1 MHAFPRSL
9 TAVLLAALVYSPR
22 LAAQDEMLST
32 PAEYLAIDVLDG
44 TKPLPAQWKSPDQ
57 SKLPEN
63 FRYDVPPRASGKVVP
78 VYPYSLLRKGKT
90 GSAVV
95 ICAIDQNGVVG
106 ETRVNEATFPEL
118 GEALAAAL
126 EAQTFTPA
134 KRGGQATVS
143 LIAVE
148 CKFSADDA
156 AVGEDRALIE
166 RETKQPD
173 SIAKASKL
181 DAKPKP
187 TATCSPRFPVALA
200 GKTETGEA
208 TVTFLIDEQGHVR
221 VPRVLSATEAEFG
234 NAAAQAALAW
244 QFAPPKAGG
253 QPAVVRVT
261 LPFKFAGPAKT
272 EEPKA
277 QAKS

>member
-9 TAVLLAALVYSPR
+9 VAVLLTALVYCPR

-44 TKPLPAQWKSPDQ
+44 SKPMPTKWAGPDQ

-63 FRYDVPPRASGKVVP
+63 FRYEVPPRAPGKVVP

-106 ETRVNEATFPEL
+106 ETRVSDATFPEM

-134 KRGGQATVS
+134 KRGDQATTS

-148 CKFSADDA
+148 YKFSADDA
-156 AVGEDRALIE
+156 AVRDDRALIE

-173 SIAKASKL
+173 SIAKANKL
-181 DAKPKP
+181 DAQPKP
-187 TATCSPRFPVALA
+187 TAMRQPAFPAALR
-200 GKTETGEA
+200 GKAESGEA
-208 TVTFLIDEQGHVR
+208 VVEFLIDEQGHVR
-221 VPRVLSATEAEFG
+221 LPRIVSATDPAFG
-234 NAAAQAALAW
+234 DAAAQALIAW
-244 QFAPPKAGG
+244 QFVAPKAGG
-253 QPAVVRVT
+253 QPAVVKVKI
-261 LPFKFAGPAKT
+261 PMKFVAQADPAATPAK
-272 EEPKA
+272 
-277 QAKS
+277 S

>member
-1 MHAFPRSL
+1 MHAFRRFL
-9 TAVLLAALVYSPR
+9 TAVFLAALVYCPR

-44 TKPLPAQWKSPDQ
+44 SKPLPAKWAGPDQ

-63 FRYDVPPRASGKVVP
+63 FRYEVPPRAPGKVVP

-106 ETRVNEATFPEL
+106 ETRVSDATFPEM

-134 KRGGQATVS
+134 KRGGQVTTS

-148 CKFSADDA
+148 YKFSADDA
-156 AVGEDRALIE
+156 GVRGDRALIE

-173 SIAKASKL
+173 SIAKANKL
-181 DAKPKP
+181 DAQPNP
-187 TATCSPRFPVALA
+187 TATRQPAFPSALR
-200 GKTETGEA
+200 GKAESGEA
-208 TVTFLIDEQGHVR
+208 VVEFLIDEQGHVR
-221 VPRVLSATEAEFG
+221 LPRIVSATDPAFG
-234 NAAAQAALAW
+234 DAAAQALVAW
-244 QFAPPKAGG
+244 QFVAPKAGG
-253 QPAVVRVT
+253 QPAVVKVKI
-261 LPFKFAGPAKT
+261 PMKFAAQADAAAPAK
-272 EEPKA
+272 
-277 QAKS
+277 S

>member
-9 TAVLLAALVYSPR
+9 TAVLLAALVYCPR

-44 TKPLPAQWKSPDQ
+44 SKPLPAQWKGPDQ
-57 SKLPEN
+57 SKLPEG

-78 VYPYSLLRKGKT
+78 VYPCSLLRKGKA

-95 ICAIDQNGVVG
+95 ICAIDQNGIVG

-148 CKFSADDA
+148 YKFSADDA
-156 AVGEDRALIE
+156 AVRDDRALLE

-173 SIAKASKL
+173 TIAKANKL
-181 DAKPKP
+181 DAQPKP
-187 TATCSPRFPVALA
+187 TATCQPAFPVALR
-200 GKTETGEA
+200 GKNDSGEA
-208 TVTFLIDEQGHVR
+208 TVSFLIDEQGHVR
-221 VPRVLSATEAEFG
+221 VPRVVSATETEFG
-234 NAAAQAALAW
+234 NAAVQAVLAW
-244 QFAPPKAGG
+244 QFVPPKAGG
-253 QPAVVRVT
+253 QPAVVRVN
-261 LPFKFAGPAKT
+261 LPFKFIGPAKT

-277 QAKS
+277 KS

>member
-9 TAVLLAALVYSPR
+9 TAVLLAALVYCPR

-44 TKPLPAQWKSPDQ
+44 SKPLPAKWKGPDQ
-57 SKLPEN
+57 SKLPEG
-63 FRYDVPPRASGKVVP
+63 FRYDVPPRAPSKVVP

-95 ICAIDQNGVVG
+95 VCAIDQTGVVG

-118 GEALAAAL
+118 GESLAAAL

-134 KRGGQATVS
+134 KRGGQDTVS

-148 CKFSADDA
+148 YKFSADDA
-156 AVGEDRALIE
+156 AVRDDRALIE

-173 SIAKASKL
+173 SIVKVSKL
-181 DAKPKP
+181 DAQPKP
-187 TATCSPRFPVALA
+187 TATRQPAFPAALR
-200 GKTETGEA
+200 GKTDSGEA
-208 TVTFLIDEQGHVR
+208 VIEFLIDEAGHVR
-221 VPRVLSATEAEFG
+221 LPRIVSASDPAFG
-234 NAAAQAALAW
+234 DAAAQAMTAW
-244 QFAPPKAGG
+244 QFVAPKAGG
-253 QPAVVRVT
+253 QPAVVK
-261 LPFKFAGPAKT
+261 LKIPLKFTAPADSAAAPAK
-272 EEPKA
+272 
-277 QAKS
+277 S

>member
-9 TAVLLAALVYSPR
+9 VAVLLTALVYCPR

-44 TKPLPAQWKSPDQ
+44 SKPMPTKWAGPDQ

-63 FRYDVPPRASGKVVP
+63 FRYEVPPRAPGKVVP

-106 ETRVNEATFPEL
+106 ETRVSDATFPEM

-134 KRGGQATVS
+134 KRGDQATTS

-148 CKFSADDA
+148 YKFSADDA
-156 AVGEDRALIE
+156 AVRDDRALIE

-173 SIAKASKL
+173 SIAKANKL
-181 DAKPKP
+181 DAQPKP
-187 TATCSPRFPVALA
+187 TAMRQPAFPAALR
-200 GKTETGEA
+200 GKAESGEA
-208 TVTFLIDEQGHVR
+208 VVEFLIDEQGHVR
-221 VPRVLSATEAEFG
+221 LPRIVSATDPAFG
-234 NAAAQAALAW
+234 DAAAQALVAW
-244 QFAPPKAGG
+244 QFVAPKAGG
-253 QPAVVRVT
+253 QPAVVKVKI
-261 LPFKFAGPAKT
+261 PMKFAAQADPAATPAK
-272 EEPKA
+272 
-277 QAKS
+277 S

>member
-1 MHAFPRSL
+1 MHAFSRSL
-9 TAVLLAALVYSPR
+9 SAALLAALVYCPR

-44 TKPLPAQWKSPDQ
+44 TKPLPAKWTGPDQ

-63 FRYDVPPRASGKVVP
+63 FRYDVPPRAAAKVVP

-106 ETRVNEATFPEL
+106 ETRINEATFPEL

-134 KRGGQATVS
+134 KRGGQGTVS

-148 CKFSADDA
+148 CKFSTDDA
-156 AVGEDRALIE
+156 AVRDDRALLE
-166 RETKQPD
+166 REMKQPD
-173 SIAKASKL
+173 SIAKANKL
-181 DAKPKP
+181 DAQPKP
-187 TATCSPRFPVALA
+187 TATRQAAFPTTLR
-200 GKTETGEA
+200 GKAESGEA
-208 TVTFLIDEQGHVR
+208 VIEFLIDEQGHVR
-221 VPRVLSATEAEFG
+221 LPRIVSSTDPAFG
-234 NAAAQAALAW
+234 DAAAQALTGW
-244 QFAPPKAGG
+244 QFVAPKAGG
-253 QPAVVRVT
+253 QPAVVKVRI
-261 LPFKFAGPAKT
+261 PMKFAAQADAAAAPAK
-272 EEPKA
+272 
-277 QAKS
+277 S

>member
-9 TAVLLAALVYSPR
+9 VAVVLAALVYCPR

-44 TKPLPAQWKSPDQ
+44 SKPLPAKWAGPDQ

-63 FRYDVPPRASGKVVP
+63 FRYEVPPRAPGKVVP

-106 ETRVNEATFPEL
+106 ETRVSDATFPEM

-134 KRGGQATVS
+134 KRGGQVTTS

-148 CKFSADDA
+148 YKFSADDA
-156 AVGEDRALIE
+156 GVRGDRALIE

-173 SIAKASKL
+173 SIAKANKL
-181 DAKPKP
+181 DAQPKP
-187 TATCSPRFPVALA
+187 TATRQPAFPSALR
-200 GKTETGEA
+200 GKAESGEA
-208 TVTFLIDEQGHVR
+208 VVEFLIDEQGHVR
-221 VPRVLSATEAEFG
+221 LPRIVSATDPAFG
-234 NAAAQAALAW
+234 DAAAQALVAW
-244 QFAPPKAGG
+244 QFVAPKAGG
-253 QPAVVRVT
+253 QPAVVKVKI
-261 LPFKFAGPAKT
+261 PMKFAAQADAAATPAK
-272 EEPKA
+272 
-277 QAKS
+277 S

>member
-9 TAVLLAALVYSPR
+9 SAVLLAALVYCPR

-44 TKPLPAQWKSPDQ
+44 SKPLPAKWTGPDQ

-63 FRYDVPPRASGKVVP
+63 FRYDVPPRAAGKVVP

-95 ICAIDQNGVVG
+95 VCAIDQNGVVG

-134 KRGGQATVS
+134 KRGGQVTMS

-148 CKFSADDA
+148 YKFSPDDA
-156 AVGEDRALIE
+156 GVRDDRALLD

-173 SIAKASKL
+173 SIAKANKL
-181 DAKPKP
+181 DAAPKP
-187 TATCSPRFPVALA
+187 TATRTPAFPATLR
-200 GKTETGEA
+200 GKADTGKAVVE
-208 TVTFLIDEQGHVR
+208 FLIDEQGHVR
-221 VPRVLSATEAEFG
+221 LPRIVSTSDPAFG
-234 NAAAQAALAW
+234 DAAAQALTAW
-244 QFAPPKAGG
+244 QFAAPTVGG
-253 QPAVVRVT
+253 QPTIVKVRI
-261 LPFKFAGPAKT
+261 PMEFKAEANPTADPAK
-272 EEPKA
+272 
-277 QAKS
+277 S